1 MPHVMFGARPRMLM
15 SRRLVAQA
23 GEYERAVRKY
33 DKALRYID
41 QGGFLG
47 EDKVQ
52 VPDAHHLPPP
62 PPLARTHTIAST
74 PVCSCTRAAATGASY
89 LQAAGRAGGR
99 CTRGGRAPRRA
110 QPCWSAAF
118 MKSPKVSKQTVKISQ
133 TPMGRRAWRRA
144 TSIRPCASSSWSA
157 TTSAGERLRDGRR

>member
-52 VPDAHHLPPP
+52 VPDAHHLPAVPLRAPTRSQARGYAPARAP
-62 PPLARTHTIAST
+62 PPLGLATSRL
-74 PVCSCTRAAATGASY
+74 RAERVGGA
-89 LQAAGRAGGR
+89 LAAGVRLVERNLAG
-99 CTRGGRAPRRA
+99 ALP
-110 QPCWSAAF
+110 
-118 MKSPKVSKQTVKISQ
+118 
-133 TPMGRRAWRRA
+133 
-144 TSIRPCASSSWSA
+144 
-157 TTSAGERLRDGRR
+157 L

>member
-52 VPDAHHLPPP
+52 VPDAHHLPAPPLRAPTRSQARRYAPARAPP
-62 PPLARTHTIAST
+62 PPGLATSRL
-74 PVCSCTRAAATGASY
+74 RAERVGGA
-89 LQAAGRAGGR
+89 LAAGVRLVERNLAG
-99 CTRGGRAPRRA
+99 ALP
-110 QPCWSAAF
+110 
-118 MKSPKVSKQTVKISQ
+118 
-133 TPMGRRAWRRA
+133 
-144 TSIRPCASSSWSA
+144 
-157 TTSAGERLRDGRR
+157 L